1 MNAKSGIALVS
12 CLSLLCFVT
21 APATAAVSTTE
32 YDPFYGTADGEV
44 DFYDIDETSTTD
56 DTPLF
61 GEPERIGNM
70 LLFYPTAFVSE
81 SADGDPDTTQGKL
94 RMRITTYPGTF
105 FEEIVLTEYG
115 DYLLTG
121 SGTDATQANVGG
133 SLQIMDQTPGH
144 LPTIIQVALESVPT
158 APYTLPGDSGD
169 TFSAS
174 ARITDLLPYEWT
186 DIYLIFTDTLQ
197 TTSEA
202 GTVSFIQKNMI
213 QGPVALAIIPEPG
226 CLCLLAVGLVALKRR
241 RA

>member
-1 MNAKSGIALVS
+1 MNVRSGIALAS
-12 CLSLLCFVT
+12 CLSLLCFVA
-21 APATAAVSTTE
+21 APAAATSTTT

-61 GEPERIGNM
+61 GQPVRIGNT

-94 RMRITTYPGTF
+94 RMRISTYPGTF
-105 FEEIVLTEYG
+105 IERIIVSEYG

-121 SGTDATQANVGG
+121 PGTDATQANVGG
-133 SLQIMDQTPGH
+133 SLQIMDLTPGH
-144 LPTIIQVALESVPT
+144 FPTIIQVPLESVPA
-158 APYTLPGDSGD
+158 APYALPGDSGD
-169 TFSAS
+169 IFLAS
-174 ARITDLLPYEWT
+174 AQITDLLQYEWT

-213 QGPVALAIIPEPG
+213 QGPVALTVIPEPG
-226 CLCLLAVGLVALKRR
+226 CLSLLVVGLVAMKRR